1 MSLVQIL
8 HYYCKPRRANML
20 NNITYQRGIACQIQT
35 NYLDISDI
43 AKELANKNHVDSI
56 FIDED
61 LFGLNSAEEIIMK
74 IDVLK
79 YVSNTEIVIIALD
92 KNDDDEVISALK
104 NSGIA
109 RLVITKNMKN
119 NFEDIICKYLDDE
132 LNHEQDYKADI
143 KEQYEETENIKGE
156 TLEDEEIISDEAI
169 SNNESIKIE
178 NNTEINQHKE
188 ENISEE
194 KNNNLPTV
202 SPEYIKTL
210 ISKHELVTDAE
221 EKEIEENQITEIQ
234 KPNKLITIGVCGLQ
248 PHIGVTHHSISMA
261 VALSKNDIKCCY
273 KENNTHDIYHV
284 LEKSSLAVQK
294 QGYIQI
300 VNIDLFDRNTDISY
314 SGKDYSFL
322 IMDFGCI
329 NECFKEDFLNTDIPV
344 LICGV
349 KDWEIDKY
357 IGAYTSGILDKVNVL
372 INFFPIKEQ
381 NNFAQAFQDI
391 KIYFANY
398 APEVFEPE
406 ENLSVYNSIVKNYIE
421 GVGVNE
427 DIKK

>member
-1 MSLVQIL
+1 M
-8 HYYCKPRRANML
+8 
-20 NNITYQRGIACQIQT
+20 
-35 NYLDISDI
+35 
-43 AKELANKNHVDSI
+43 
-56 FIDED
+56 
-61 LFGLNSAEEIIMK
+61 
-74 IDVLK
+74 
-79 YVSNTEIVIIALD
+79 
-92 KNDDDEVISALK
+92 
-104 NSGIA
+104 
-109 RLVITKNMKN
+109 
-119 NFEDIICKYLDDE
+119 
-132 LNHEQDYKADI
+132 
-143 KEQYEETENIKGE
+143 
-156 TLEDEEIISDEAI
+156 
-169 SNNESIKIE
+169 
-178 NNTEINQHKE
+178 
-188 ENISEE
+188 
-194 KNNNLPTV
+194 
-202 SPEYIKTL
+202 
-210 ISKHELVTDAE
+210 
-221 EKEIEENQITEIQ
+221 
-234 KPNKLITIGVCGLQ
+234 CGLQ
-248 PHIGVTHHSISMA
+248 PHIGVTHHAISMA
-261 VALSKNDIKCCY
+261 VALSKNGIKCCY

-300 VNIDLFDRNTDISY
+300 VNIDLFDRSTDISY

-349 KDWEIDKY
+349 KDWEIDKF

-372 INFFPIKEQ
+372 INFFPEREQ
-381 NNFAQAFQDI
+381 NNFANAFPEI

>member
-8 HYYCKPRRANML
+8 HYYCKPRRENML

-35 NYLDISDI
+35 NYLDVSDI

-132 LNHEQDYKADI
+132 LNNVQDYKADVE
-143 KEQYEETENIKGE
+143 EQSDESENILGDS
-156 TLEDEEIISDEAI
+156 LEDEEVLCDETI
-169 SNNESIKIE
+169 SNDENIE
-178 NNTEINQHKE
+178 GKEKNTEIN
-188 ENISEE
+188 
-194 KNNNLPTV
+194 NNNDKNV
-202 SPEYIKTL
+202 SEINDNSSTETL
-210 ISKHELVTDAE
+210 VSKQESTEEEQDAE
-221 EKEIEENQITEIQ
+221 DKLITELQ

-248 PHIGVTHHSISMA
+248 PHIGATHHAISMA
-261 VALSKNDIKCCY
+261 VALSKNGIKCCY

-300 VNIDLFDRNTDISY
+300 ENIDLFDRNTDISY

-349 KDWEIDKY
+349 KDWEIDKF
-357 IGAYTSGILDKVNVL
+357 IGAYTKGILDKVNVL

>member
-104 NSGIA
+104 NSGIT

-132 LNHEQDYKADI
+132 LNHEQDYKADVE
-143 KEQYEETENIKGE
+143 EQSDESENILGDS
-156 TLEDEEIISDEAI
+156 LEDEEILYDETI
-169 SNNESIKIE
+169 SNDENIE
-178 NNTEINQHKE
+178 VKEKNTEIN
-188 ENISEE
+188 
-194 KNNNLPTV
+194 NNNDKNV
-202 SPEYIKTL
+202 SEIKDTSSTETL
-210 ISKHELVTDAE
+210 VSKQESTEEEQDAE
-221 EKEIEENQITEIQ
+221 DKLITELQ

-248 PHIGVTHHSISMA
+248 PHIGATHHSISMA

-300 VNIDLFDRNTDISY
+300 ENIDLFDRNTDISY

-349 KDWEIDKY
+349 KDWEIDKF